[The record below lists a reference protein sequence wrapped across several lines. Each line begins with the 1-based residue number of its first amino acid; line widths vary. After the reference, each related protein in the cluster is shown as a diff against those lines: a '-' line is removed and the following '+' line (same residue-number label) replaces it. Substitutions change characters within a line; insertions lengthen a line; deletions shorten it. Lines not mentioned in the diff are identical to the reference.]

1 MEQQYPLILVF
12 YLDAELMKNS
22 QIIQPFVDSVNKV
35 LAQKKANAI
44 AFFMPTK
51 GEEKIDCI
59 NPMLVKEPDMA
70 KINALVED
78 IKKNFSIGG
87 DLPIQDEEIDL
98 GEE

>member
-51 GEEKIDCI
+51 GEERIECI

-78 IKKNFSIGG
+78 IKKNFSIGE
-87 DLPIQDEEIDL
+87 DLPIPDEEIDL

>member
-51 GEEKIDCI
+51 GEERIECI
-59 NPMLVKEPDMA
+59 NPMLVKEPDMT

-78 IKKNFSIGG
+78 IKKNFSIGE
-87 DLPIQDEEIDL
+87 DLPMPDEEIDL